1 MFKLTSR
8 YAVFHQIQQLDPRT
22 DHQRIV
28 FLVGA
33 YEFPFVTQR
42 SLEMALFR
50 TFAVPSIAKLL
61 DETGAFMHSGQKR
74 YDDTALMIAMIAESG
89 YDSEIGRAA
98 IRHMN
103 QLHRRYSISNDDY
116 LYVLSTFVFEPIR
129 WNHALAWRRST
140 EKERLA
146 NFYFWREIGRRMNIQ
161 AIPET
166 IEELER
172 FNMDYEQRHFQP
184 NPYSHR
190 VGSASVAVFTRW
202 FPPLLRPI
210 VREVIYALL
219 DDSLLE
225 AFGFPKPAGSL
236 RRLLFGLMRLRARFV
251 RWMPP
256 RRKPFLF
263 TQRPVRTYPQGFS
276 LDQLNQT
283 GTPDA

>member
-1 MFKLTSR
+1 MDLTFPNRYRVFKE
-8 YAVFHQIQQLDPRT
+8 IQQLDPVT
-22 DHQRIV
+22 DHQKIV

-74 YDDTALMIAMIAESG
+74 YDDTALIVSMIAESG

-98 IRHMN
+98 IRRMN
-103 QLHRRYSISNDDY
+103 GLHRRYDISNDDY

-129 WNHALAWRRST
+129 WNHRLAWRPST

-146 NFYFWREIGRRMNIQ
+146 NFYFWREIGKRMNIKN
-161 AIPET
+161 IPET

-172 FNMDYEQRHFQP
+172 FNMDYEAANFRP
-184 NPYSHR
+184 NLYSQR
-190 VGSASVAVFTRW
+190 VGAASVAVFVSW
-202 FPPLLRPI
+202 FPALLRPI

-219 DDSLLE
+219 DDNLRE
-225 AFGFPKPAGSL
+225 AFGFPKTARWLST
-236 RRLLFGLMRLRARFV
+236 LLFRGMRLRAVLVRF
-251 RWMPP
+251 MPP

-263 TQRPVRTYPQGFS
+263 TERPIRTYPKGYTIE
-276 LDQLNQT
+276 DI
-283 GTPDA
+283 GTQEK